1 MLPFWPQI
9 LAAAILMT
17 LSSLS
22 QLLLPTFMSGVV
34 NEGVYEK
41 DFSVILEYCGQMLAV
56 ALVGAAATVLG
67 RKCSAEVVA
76 GFSANL
82 RGAVFR
88 KAMSMSHKAFGR
100 MDTGALVTRSTQDVN
115 TVSWVAE
122 MLSGGIISIP
132 ALFIGGVILSYR
144 VDAVLATVILC
155 VVPLVCAVVTVVGR
169 KISPLWER
177 SDEYI
182 DRQNELM
189 RQRLRGLRVIRAF
202 RREPDEQKK
211 IASATEVMAENII
224 KANVSMGILN
234 PLATFFLNAATLI
247 ILYLSAQRMVSGA
260 SAVTGGDV
268 LAMIQ
273 YVAYIMSGVLNAAFA
288 IVMVP
293 HAAVACRRIL
303 QVMDLPDDGRENG
316 AEGELCGDI
325 ALEHVTF
332 SFEEGAEPAVRD
344 VTMEIFA
351 GKRVA
356 IIGSTGSGKSAL
368 VQLLLGFQQ
377 PQSGKIRLDGRDSTE
392 LSGSCIRRQISCVL
406 QKTAIYAGTIRES
419 LPDGLDHRLE
429 LSGSNLSGGQRQ
441 RLAIARALIKD
452 APIYIFDD
460 SFSALDFLTE
470 ARLRARL
477 GEELKGK
484 TQIVVTQRVTTA
496 KNSDCIFVMDQGR
509 VLDWGRHEELLP
521 RCRVYREIYLSQTG
535 GDAA

>member
-1 MLPFWPQI
+1 MKRIFRHMLPFWPQI

-202 RREPDEQKK
+202 RDR
-211 IASATEVMAENII
+211 
-224 KANVSMGILN
+224 
-234 PLATFFLNAATLI
+234 
-247 ILYLSAQRMVSGA
+247 
-260 SAVTGGDV
+260 
-268 LAMIQ
+268 
-273 YVAYIMSGVLNAAFA
+273 
-288 IVMVP
+288 
-293 HAAVACRRIL
+293 
-303 QVMDLPDDGRENG
+303 
-316 AEGELCGDI
+316 
-325 ALEHVTF
+325 
-332 SFEEGAEPAVRD
+332 
-344 VTMEIFA
+344 
-351 GKRVA
+351 
-356 IIGSTGSGKSAL
+356 KS
-368 VQLLLGFQQ
+368 
-377 PQSGKIRLDGRDSTE
+377 
-392 LSGSCIRRQISCVL
+392 
-406 QKTAIYAGTIRES
+406 
-419 LPDGLDHRLE
+419 
-429 LSGSNLSGGQRQ
+429 
-441 RLAIARALIKD
+441 
-452 APIYIFDD
+452 
-460 SFSALDFLTE
+460 
-470 ARLRARL
+470 
-477 GEELKGK
+477 
-484 TQIVVTQRVTTA
+484 VV
-496 KNSDCIFVMDQGR
+496 
-509 VLDWGRHEELLP
+509 
-521 RCRVYREIYLSQTG
+521 
-535 GDAA
+535 

>member
-1 MLPFWPQI
+1 MKRIFRHMLPFWPQI

-56 ALVGAAATVLG
+56 ALVGAATTVLG

-82 RGAVFR
+82 RRAVFR

-224 KANVSMGILN
+224 RANVSMGILN

-332 SFEEGAEPAVRD
+332 
-344 VTMEIFA
+344 
-351 GKRVA
+351 
-356 IIGSTGSGKSAL
+356 
-368 VQLLLGFQQ
+368 
-377 PQSGKIRLDGRDSTE
+377 
-392 LSGSCIRRQISCVL
+392 
-406 QKTAIYAGTIRES
+406 
-419 LPDGLDHRLE
+419 
-429 LSGSNLSGGQRQ
+429 
-441 RLAIARALIKD
+441 
-452 APIYIFDD
+452 
-460 SFSALDFLTE
+460 
-470 ARLRARL
+470 RLR
-477 GEELKGK
+477 KGRSLRSE
-484 TQIVVTQRVTTA
+484 T
-496 KNSDCIFVMDQGR
+496 
-509 VLDWGRHEELLP
+509 
-521 RCRVYREIYLSQTG
+521 
-535 GDAA
+535 